1 MWDCSGRE
9 KKELYM
15 VTLIGIIE
23 DNEALRKSVGLL
35 FETNPEFHV
44 VLSEGSCDQIIEK
57 LNNTLP
63 QLLLM
68 DIDMPGMNG
77 IEGVRLVKQHFPAI
91 SVIMFTVFEDD
102 EKIFNS
108 LMAGAS
114 GYILKKTDP
123 LKIIEALQ
131 ELRDGGAPMSPAI
144 AQKVIRMFRNDK
156 QASKQPSNLSKREID
171 ILNGL
176 IKGYT
181 YKELANEYAI
191 SVETVRSHLKNI
203 YEKLHVHSKSEAVAK
218 ALKEN
223 IV

>member
-1 MWDCSGRE
+1 
-9 KKELYM
+9 M

-23 DNEALRKSVGLL
+23 DNESLRKSVGLL
-35 FETNPEFHV
+35 FETNKDFHV
-44 VLSEGSCDQIIEK
+44 VLSEGSCDHIVEK
-57 LNNTLP
+57 LGNTLP

-77 IEGVRLVKQHFPAI
+77 IEGVRLIKQHFPAI
-91 SVIMFTVFEDD
+91 NVIMFTVFEDD

-114 GYILKKTDP
+114 GYILKKSDP

-144 AQKVIRMFRNDK
+144 AQKVIRMFRADK
-156 QASKQPSNLSKREID
+156 QKSKQPSNLSKRETD

-176 IKGYT
+176 TKGYT
-181 YKELANEYAI
+181 YKELATEYGI

-223 IV
+223 II

>member
-1 MWDCSGRE
+1 M
-9 KKELYM
+9 
-15 VTLIGIIE
+15 TLIGIIE

-35 FETNPEFHV
+35 FDTSSEFHM
-44 VLSEGSCDQIIEK
+44 VLSEGSCDGIIEK

-77 IEGVRLVKQHFPAI
+77 IEGVQLVKQHFPAI

-114 GYILKKTDP
+114 GYILKKADP

-156 QASKQPSNLSKREID
+156 KSSREQFNLSKRETD

-181 YKELANEYAI
+181 YKELANEYGI